1 MLLLLLRLLR
11 EGGREEGRGAAM
23 AVRLTDSEG
32 KAEEEQNREPEGR
45 RGGNIFVCQ
54 TGRFSRY
61 IFALPLKIY
70 IHVGWNTRSVI
81 FLSLTVTDA
90 GRLR

>member
-1 MLLLLLRLLR
+1 MLLLLLLR
-11 EGGREEGRGAAM
+11 EGGAAAA

-32 KAEEEQNREPEGR
+32 KVEEEQNRQPEGR
-45 RGGNIFVCQ
+45 RGGNMFVCQ

-61 IFALPLKIY
+61 IFALPLKID
-70 IHVGWNTRSVI
+70 IHAGRNTRSVI

-90 GRLR
+90 DRFR